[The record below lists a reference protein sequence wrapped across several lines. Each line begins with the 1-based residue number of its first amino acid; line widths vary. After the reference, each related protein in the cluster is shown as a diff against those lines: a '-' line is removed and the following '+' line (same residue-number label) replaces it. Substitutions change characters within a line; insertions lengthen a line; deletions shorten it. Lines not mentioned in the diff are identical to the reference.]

1 MGSRFVLSLGMAG
14 LALAT
19 AIAPRAE
26 AQSANPVTVCRNG
39 TRMNSKDTH
48 ACDGRGGTDL
58 RATAIAR
65 HDEEVRAQNA
75 RDEAVRAQMARD
87 EAARGRDRDDRYG
100 RDDRDDGDDRY
111 GRDDRRDRDDRYGH
125 RNRGN
130 GRWDNDRWD
139 DRRSNDPRYDP
150 RERNGRY
157 AAREV
162 YRWQGFVDKEIQ
174 IQLRGGHAYIRPMG
188 SGELR
193 SGRGQVLGA
202 LPHQEGTLRIE
213 RLEGR
218 GRVDVIEQPSSRNGY
233 TATLRVRDPRGGS
246 SPYRIIA
253 YWEPLY
259 SYGRYG
265 RN

>member
-19 AIAPRAE
+19 AVAPRAE

-39 TRMNSKDTH
+39 TRMNTKDSH
-48 ACDGRGGTDL
+48 ACEGRGGTDL

-75 RDEAVRAQMARD
+75 RDEAVRQQIARD
-87 EAARGRDRDDRYG
+87 QAARGQNRDDRYG
-100 RDDRDDGDDRY
+100 RNDRNDRN
-111 GRDDRRDRDDRYGH
+111 DRDDRYGH
-125 RNRGN
+125 NDRGN
-130 GRWDNDRWD
+130 GRWD

-150 RERNGRY
+150 NNRNGRN
-157 AAREV
+157 ATREV
-162 YRWQGFVDKEIQ
+162 YRWQGYVDKEIR
-174 IQLRGGHAYIRPMG
+174 IQLQGSHAYVRPMG
-188 SGELR
+188 GGDVRAS
-193 SGRGQVLGA
+193 RGQMLGA
-202 LPHQEGTLRIE
+202 LPHQEGMLRVE

-218 GRVDVIEQPSSRNGY
+218 GDVDVIEQPSSRNGY
-233 TATLRVRDPRGGS
+233 TAILRVRDARGGS
-246 SPYRIIA
+246 SPYRIVA
-253 YWEPLY
+253 YWEPTY